1 MGRDIAA
8 LLYLEYRQILNRIVA
23 TARQPGRALVY
34 LLAAGYFIF
43 IGFARSHG
51 VVPGSPA
58 ARALAEPY
66 ASALMFA
73 YITLLGI
80 VCYGAASGIAGA
92 FSSPADA
99 RFLIGSHIAEP
110 VVVVWLQLRRS
121 ASSVFRVLFSVIV
134 IMVFSGSGTSRG
146 MALAFAGGAILATA
160 TAVPMLKLRSVV
172 GTRTAQSFAGA
183 IAAIGILPLSVLL
196 SSLVSNALLHGAQ
209 SIERLG
215 FGGALNALLF
225 GKPAALAAL
234 YGASIAL
241 LGISLLIGKDLYPE
255 LYASS
260 LRAISFRERQRQGG
274 TAAFSMEHTYVRRE
288 SGALAM
294 LFDRVSGP
302 WTIAWKEWIAFLR
315 SGSMQRLFALGAF
328 GCAAGGAL
336 FGAVSSHTKD
346 PLAAS
351 ISISVSAANI
361 VVIFVAMGSAIGL
374 GSDLRKPLWWMGPD
388 PLWMRLFAWIVGTSW
403 RLAICLSVGL
413 TAWSLTMHQ
422 PVVALAG
429 VPLALAS
436 VLYLRAV
443 GLALYALFPSS
454 VDQRGP
460 LAMVRALLT
469 YALAAPPAVAGI
481 ATGVI
486 FHAVEAGVAAAV
498 LTSAA
503 ETIGLIAFASA
514 RISGRGVAFA
524 QAEAM

>member
-8 LLYLEYRQILNRIVA
+8 LLYLEYRQILNRLAA
-23 TARQPGRALVY
+23 TVRQPARALVY
-34 LLAAGYFIF
+34 VLAAAYFIF
-43 IGFARSHG
+43 VGIARSHG

-58 ARALAEPY
+58 AHALPEPY

-73 YITLLGI
+73 FITLIGI

-99 RFLIGSHIAEP
+99 RFLIGSQIPEP
-110 VVVVWLQLRRS
+110 LVVVWLQIRRS
-121 ASSVFRVLFSVIV
+121 ASSVFRVLFSVIM
-134 IMVFSGSGTSRG
+134 IMMFSGSGTSRG
-146 MALAFAGGAILATA
+146 VALAFAGGTILATA
-160 TAVPMLKLRSVV
+160 TAVPMLKLRSAV

-183 IAAIGILPLSVLL
+183 IAAIGIMPLLIL
-196 SSLVSNALLHGAQ
+196 ISSLVSGSLLHGAQ
-209 SIERLG
+209 SIERFQ
-215 FGGALNALLF
+215 FGTALNALLS
-225 GKPAALAAL
+225 GNPVAMGVL
-234 YGASIAL
+234 YGCGIAL
-241 LGISLLIGKDLYPE
+241 LGISLAIGRDLYPE

-260 LRAISFRERQRQGG
+260 LRAMSFRQRQHQGG
-274 TAAFSMEHTYVRRE
+274 TAAFSMEHTYAQGEAPV
-288 SGALAM
+288 LAR

-315 SGSMQRLFALGAF
+315 SSSMQRIFALGAF

-336 FGAVSSHTKD
+336 LGTFSSHTKD
-346 PLAAS
+346 PLGAT
-351 ISISVSAANI
+351 ISISATAANM
-361 VVIFVAMGSAIGL
+361 VVVFVAMGSAIGL

-403 RLAICLSVGL
+403 RLAFCLAIGL
-413 TAWSLTMHQ
+413 TAWSIAMRQ

-469 YALAAPPAVAGI
+469 YALAAPPAIAGI
-481 ATGVI
+481 AIGLV
-486 FHAVEAGVAAAV
+486 FHTVPAGVAAALLV
-498 LTSAA
+498 SVA
-503 ETIGLIAFASA
+503 ETASLVAFASA

-524 QAEAM
+524 QAEVL